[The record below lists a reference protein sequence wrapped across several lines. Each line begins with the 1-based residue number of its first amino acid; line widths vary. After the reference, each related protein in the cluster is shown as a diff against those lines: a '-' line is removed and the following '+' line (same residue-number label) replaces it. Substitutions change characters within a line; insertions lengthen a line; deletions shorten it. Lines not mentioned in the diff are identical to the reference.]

1 MIYTDCK
8 VGQLVTLKRGDNFGK
23 MNNMDSETWT
33 IFSEC
38 GVYKIVR
45 LSNPV
50 DGRVKISAIAD
61 PTKMF
66 FVRPVSIDLFRL
78 DLNYVDDDCVYDS
91 SEDDEDDE
99 DNEPDIQNEP
109 DVRDETGKV
118 DAQKLANEMKACVDK
133 MEETRARWR
142 KEREERESKK
152 AEKLSNDKLNVKITY
167 TINLPENHKT
177 IEEISNFIVRQMY
190 TYLMDRH
197 CANAVVEVT
206 KRFEK
211 R

>member
-1 MIYTDCK
+1 MIYADCK

-33 IFSEC
+33 ILSEC
-38 GVYKIVR
+38 GVYKIIR

-61 PTKMF
+61 STKMF

-78 DLNYVDDDCVYDS
+78 DVNSVYDDCIYDS
-91 SEDDEDDE
+91 SGKDEKREERDVQDE
-99 DNEPDIQNEP
+99 PN
-109 DVRDETGKV
+109 VRDKTGKV
-118 DAQKLANEMKACVDK
+118 DAQKLANEMRACVDK

-152 AEKLSNDKLNVKITY
+152 AEKIDNDKLNVKIAY

-177 IEEISNFIVRQMY
+177 IEEIGNFIVAQACE
-190 TYLMDRH
+190 YLVDRN
-197 CANAVVEVT
+197 CVNMRVT
-206 KRFEK
+206 LSKDYQEEK
-211 R
+211 

>member
-33 IFSEC
+33 ILSEC
-38 GVYKIVR
+38 GVYKIIR
-45 LSNPV
+45 LSNPF

-61 PTKMF
+61 STKMF
-66 FVRPVSIDLFRL
+66 FVRPISIDLFRL
-78 DLNYVDDDCVYDS
+78 DLNNVDNDCVYDS
-91 SEDDEDDE
+91 TEDAVQDEEDDS
-99 DNEPDIQNEP
+99 DI
-109 DVRDETGKV
+109 RDETGKV
-118 DAQKLANEMKACVDK
+118 DTQKLGNEMKACVDK

-152 AEKLSNDKLNVKITY
+152 AETVNDNKLNVKITY
-167 TINLPENHKT
+167 TINLPEKHKT
-177 IEEISNFIVRQMY
+177 FEEISNFIVSQVHKH
-190 TYLMDRH
+190 LLDCH
-197 CANAVVEVT
+197 CENGLVT
-206 KRFEK
+206 LEKHFET

>member
-8 VGQLVTLKRGDNFGK
+8 VGQLVTLKHGDNFGK
-23 MNNMDSETWT
+23 INNMDSTTWT
-33 IFSEC
+33 ILSEC
-38 GVYKIVR
+38 GVYKIIR

-50 DGRVKISAIAD
+50 EVRVKISCIAD
-61 PTKMF
+61 PANTF
-66 FVRPVSIDLFRL
+66 FVKPISIELFRL
-78 DLNYVDDDCVYDS
+78 DLNSVDDDCVYDS
-91 SEDDEDDE
+91 SKDVAPDEEDDS
-99 DNEPDIQNEP
+99 NEP

-152 AEKLSNDKLNVKITY
+152 AEKLSNDKLDVKITY

-177 IEEISNFIVRQMY
+177 IEEIGNFIVAQACE
-190 TYLMDRH
+190 YLVDGNCVNLR
-197 CANAVVEVT
+197 VT
-206 KRFEK
+206 LSKEYQEE
-211 R
+211 

>member
-8 VGQLVTLKRGDNFGK
+8 VGQLVTLKHGDNFGK
-23 MNNMDSETWT
+23 LNNMDSETWCVL
-33 IFSEC
+33 SEC
-38 GVYKIVR
+38 GVYKIIR

-50 DGRVKISAIAD
+50 DGRVKIAAIVNPAN
-61 PTKMF
+61 MF
-66 FVRPVSIDLFRL
+66 FVRPTSIELFRL
-78 DLNYVDDDCVYDS
+78 DISNVDDDCIYDS
-91 SEDDEDDE
+91 SEDDGDDA
-99 DNEPDIQNEP
+99 I
-109 DVRDETGKV
+109 RDESGKV

-177 IEEISNFIVRQMY
+177 TKEIGDFIVAQMY
-190 TYLMDRH
+190 EYLMDSH
-197 CANAVVEVT
+197 CANGLVALTEC
-206 KRFEK
+206 FEK